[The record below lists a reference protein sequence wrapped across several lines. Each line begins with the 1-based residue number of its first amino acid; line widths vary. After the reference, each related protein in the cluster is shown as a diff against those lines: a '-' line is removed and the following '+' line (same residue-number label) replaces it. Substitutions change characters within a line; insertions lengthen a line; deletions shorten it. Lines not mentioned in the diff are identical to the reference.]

1 MNALPIPAKLS
12 NMKPE
17 AWRQETLDFF
27 RKYVKNSGKQLG
39 AKSIDV
45 VDVNPHK
52 LWIPVLEIKPVK
64 NYVDVAQHQHVAFYV
79 RLLRKFQMCVN
90 STLVCWSPPNV

>member
-1 MNALPIPAKLS
+1 MNALPIPAKVS

-45 VDVNPHK
+45 VDVNPEK

-64 NYVDVAQHQHVAFYV
+64 NYVDVAQDIWTFDFA
-79 RLLRKFQMCVN
+79 
-90 STLVCWSPPNV
+90 